1 MLKAI
6 AWGLVT
12 MLLSMV
18 PEWAK
23 AEEPALAGRWTSA
36 DRSSVIEI
44 AGCADMAGALC
55 ATVLADKPAA
65 GEPSLAGKLVGVNFA
80 PIRGGWAGQILTGD
94 GSALPATITLP
105 NITQLDLKVC
115 MMAVLCDEVSYYRV
129 GGSVGN

>member
-6 AWGLVT
+6 AWGLIT
-12 MLLSMV
+12 LLLSML
-18 PEWAK
+18 PEWSK

-44 AGCADMAGALC
+44 ADCAEMAGASC
-55 ATVLADKPAA
+55 ATVLADRPAA

-80 PIRGGWAGQILTGD
+80 PTGSGWAGQILAAD

-105 NITQLDLKVC
+105 NTTRLDLKVC
-115 MMAVLCDEVSYYRV
+115 MLAVLCDEVSYYRV
-129 GGSVGN
+129 DD